1 MRAICRRFAGVAPT
15 LIACAVLILFPVA
28 VATPAR
34 AGGSELRGG
43 HPCPPA
49 GNPDCGDPITVS
61 TGNVFDEQ
69 NDYRSAGP
77 DKLILNRYYNTPF
90 QIFNYFTSF
99 GNWRSN
105 YDSFVYIPFN
115 SDGTIGSV
123 DVILPD
129 NKNFW
134 FYPDGS
140 GGWTGPHDI
149 NGRLQITGSITATF
163 TDWNDTVW
171 TYTINYPGTYNG
183 LANDYV
189 VLTSIRSRNGYTQ
202 TLEYVGNNDQNY
214 NPLISV
220 TDSYGRQLSYT
231 YNSILPCGPLAH
243 CARSVTTPDGLVLN
257 YSYDGAGNLTKVT
270 YSSDPPTSQTYLYEG
285 PAFADGRLRLS
296 GIVDEDG
303 NPYASWTYD
312 DNPASPTFG
321 FALSTGHAG
330 GADLTTVVYNNDG
343 SRLVTNP
350 LGQQE
355 LYKFNSFDTGTSG
368 SIAISG
374 EIDRLATATTAA
386 AKRLFTYD
394 SNGNY
399 ASKTDWNGN
408 TTTFVN
414 DARGRPTTIT
424 EATGTPQQRVT
435 QITWHGSF
443 NLPTQIV
450 APGLTTNFTYDANGK
465 LLTRTETDT
474 TTTTVPYSTNGQ
486 TRIWNYTWAGS
497 RLASVTDPRG
507 NTTHFDWDSSGG
519 LDAITNALGQVT
531 HIPVHTGGGLPLTV
545 VDPNGVVTNLAY
557 DARQRLVSR
566 TVNTSAGSLTTTY
579 SYDAAGNLTQVT
591 QPDGSAFG
599 NTYDAAHRLVAVAD
613 LFGQQIRYALDALGN
628 RTQTHV
634 LNSAS
639 TIVGQHSA
647 TFDALGRILQEIG
660 GAGQTTSYAYD
671 ANGNRATITDPL
683 GRVTHQVFD
692 PLNRRTQ
699 TTDAANGVTGVAY
712 DAHDRPV
719 SVTDPNGNT
728 TTYIYDGF
736 GDLIGQISPDSGWTV
751 FWYDSNGNL
760 VTRED
765 NASTTTYYYY
775 DALDRL
781 TAKIYANGTAE
792 NVTYIYDEAGHGF
805 GVGRLT
811 TITDNGGQTGAL
823 KLSYDERGNAVSAV
837 RNAGSVKLMTAY
849 AYDAASRVAAV
860 TYPSG
865 WTAGYTR
872 DPMGRITAIDAQP
885 PGPKAPRAG
894 RLAGFGKSMPNFG
907 LPMAGPPLSSAS
919 VASAI
924 GYLPFG
930 PVSGLSYGNGIV
942 ETRAFD
948 LDYRATAL
956 ADSGAKTMQ
965 NLSYSYDAAN
975 NVMAIADGVTPGN
988 SQSFTYDV
996 LNRLTNATGGY
1007 GQIAYAYDPVG
1018 NLLTR
1023 TVNDGYQSAT
1033 VNFSYTAGSNRLTG
1047 LSQGSTA
1054 IRQFGYTATGN
1065 IASDLQL
1072 VAGAW
1077 VGNDLHYNQVGRLA
1091 TAVSVA
1097 GFGKTSQSTNYA
1109 YDAFGQ
1115 RLLKQGPGGLRYY
1128 QYDQAGHLLEE
1139 GSLAN
1144 GSATPERD
1152 YIYLGN
1158 RPVAVLLPATGA
1170 LFFLQGDRLDTPQ
1183 FATDTG
1189 ERVQWKANYQPFGS
1203 IRPMILNLAQN
1214 LRLPGQYADP
1224 ETGYYHSGF
1233 RDYDPSLGRY
1243 LQSDPIG
1250 LLGGLN
1256 TYAYALGNPLKRF
1269 DRYGLKPETGKP
1281 EEESPK
1287 EKVAKEILKQI
1298 VKGVINSS
1306 NMPQLIEFA
1315 EGVEFFLWPLE
1326 LGENLLDA
1334 IKEFNY
1340 DPRKDADYWYKQIDK
1355 QLGIGDPC
1363 EPSQQQEGNW
1373 SNPNPMN
1380 AYPPGSAYP
1389 NGYNQGTGGAFNP

>member
-1 MRAICRRFAGVAPT
+1 
-15 LIACAVLILFPVA
+15 
-28 VATPAR
+28 
-34 AGGSELRGG
+34 
-43 HPCPPA
+43 
-49 GNPDCGDPITVS
+49 
-61 TGNVFDEQ
+61 
-69 NDYRSAGP
+69 
-77 DKLILNRYYNTPF
+77 LNRYYNTPF

-140 GGWTGPHDI
+140 GGWKGPHDI
-149 NGRLQITGSITATF
+149 NGRLQITGSQAGSITATF

-183 LANDYV
+183 QANDYV
-189 VLTSIRSRNGYTQ
+189 VLSSIRSRNGYTQ
-202 TLEYVGNNDQNY
+202 TLAYVGNNNENY

-220 TDSYGRQLSYT
+220 TDSYGRKLSYT
-231 YNSILPCGPLAH
+231 YDSILPCGPLAH
-243 CARSVTTPDGLVLN
+243 CATSVTTPDGLVLH
-257 YSYDGAGNLTKVT
+257 YGYDGAGNLITVT
-270 YSSDPPTSQTYLYEG
+270 YPSDPPTSQTYLYEG
-285 PAFADGRLRLS
+285 PAFSDGRLRLS

-312 DNPASPTFG
+312 DNTASPTFG

-343 SRLVTNP
+343 SRLVTNA

-368 SIAISG
+368 SIGISG
-374 EIDRLATATTAA
+374 EIDRLTTATTAA

-435 QITWHGSF
+435 QITWHASF
-443 NLPTQIV
+443 NLPAQIV
-450 APGLTTNFTYDANGK
+450 ALGLTTNFTYDANGN

-486 TRIWNYTWAGS
+486 TRTWSYSWAGS

-507 NTTHFDWDSSGG
+507 NTTHFSWDSSGG
-519 LDAITNALGQVT
+519 LGAITNALGQVT
-531 HIPVHTGGGLPLTV
+531 QITDHTGGGLPLTV
-545 VDPNGVVTNLAY
+545 IDPNGVVTSLAY

-566 TVNTSAGSLTTTY
+566 TVNTSAGPLTTTY
-579 SYDAAGNLTQVT
+579 AYDPAGNLTQVT
-591 QPDGSAFG
+591 QPDGSALA
-599 NTYDAAHRLVAVAD
+599 NTYDAAHRLVATAD
-613 LFGQQIRYALDALGN
+613 LFGQQIQYALDALAD

-647 TFDALGRILQEIG
+647 TFDALGRILQDIG
-660 GAGQTTSYAYD
+660 GAGQTTSYVYD
-671 ANGNRATITDPL
+671 ANGNRTTITDPL

-699 TTDAANGVTGVAY
+699 TTDAANGVTGIAY

-719 SVTDPNGNT
+719 SVADPNGNT
-728 TTYIYDGF
+728 TSYIYDGF

-765 NASTTTYYYY
+765 AASNTTYYYY
-775 DALDRL
+775 DALNRL
-781 TAKIYANGTAE
+781 TAKTYLNGTAE
-792 NVTYIYDEAGHGF
+792 NVTYTYDEAGHGF

-811 TITDNGGQTGAL
+811 TVVDNGGQTGAL
-823 KLSYDERGNAVSAV
+823 KLGYDERGNAVSVV

-865 WTAGYTR
+865 WTAAYTR
-872 DPMGRITAIDAQP
+872 DAMGQVTAIGAQP
-885 PGPKAPRAG
+885 PGPAAPRAG
-894 RLAGFGKSMPNFG
+894 RLTGFGTARPALS
-907 LPMAGPPLSSAS
+907 LPAARPPLANSS

-948 LDYRATAL
+948 LDYRPTGV
-956 ADSGAKTMQ
+956 ADAGAATMQ
-965 NLSYSYDAAN
+965 QLSYSYDAAN
-975 NVMAIADGVTPGN
+975 NATSIADGVTPGN
-988 SQSFTYDV
+988 SQSFTYDA
-996 LNRLTNATGGY
+996 LNRLINATGGY
-1007 GQIAYAYDPVG
+1007 GTLAYAYDPVG
-1018 NLLTR
+1018 NLLSR
-1023 TVNDGYQSAT
+1023 TANDGYQSAT
-1033 VNFSYTAGSNRLTG
+1033 VNFSYAGGSNRLTA
-1047 LSQGSTA
+1047 LTQGGTA
-1054 IRQFGYTATGN
+1054 IRQFGYTASGN
-1065 IASDLQL
+1065 IASDLKLQ
-1072 VAGAW
+1072 AGAW
-1077 VGNDLHYNQVGRLA
+1077 VGNNLQYNQGARLA
-1091 TAVSVA
+1091 AVASQP
-1097 GFGKTSQSTNYA
+1097 GFGKSGQSTIYA

-1115 RLLKQGPGGLRYY
+1115 RLLKQGPQGLRFY

-1139 GSLAN
+1139 GHLAN
-1144 GSATPERD
+1144 GNAVPERD

-1158 RPVAVLLPATGA
+1158 RPVAVLLPDTGA

-1183 FATDTG
+1183 FATDVG
-1189 ERVQWKANYQPFGS
+1189 ERAQWKVNYQPFGAV
-1203 IRPMILNLAQN
+1203 RPVILNLAQN

-1224 ETGYYHSGF
+1224 ETGYYHNGF

-1243 LQSDPIG
+1243 VQSDPIG

-1256 TYAYALGNPLKRF
+1256 TYAYASGNPLKWF
-1269 DRYGLKPETGKP
+1269 DRYGLKKEKP
-1281 EEESPK
+1281 EEESPADKLVK
-1287 EKVAKEILKQI
+1287 EMLKQI
-1298 VKGVINSS
+1298 AKGFINMSEI
-1306 NMPQLIEFA
+1306 PKFIQV
-1315 EGVEFFLWPLE
+1315 VEALE
-1326 LGENLLDA
+1326 PWLTAFELVENLHDA
-1334 IKEFNY
+1334 YKEFNY
-1340 DPRKDADYWYKQIDK
+1340 NPRQDTDYWYKQIDK

-1363 EPSQQQEGNW
+1363 EPSQQQQDSW

-1389 NGYNQGTGGAFNP
+1389 NGYNQGPGGVFNP